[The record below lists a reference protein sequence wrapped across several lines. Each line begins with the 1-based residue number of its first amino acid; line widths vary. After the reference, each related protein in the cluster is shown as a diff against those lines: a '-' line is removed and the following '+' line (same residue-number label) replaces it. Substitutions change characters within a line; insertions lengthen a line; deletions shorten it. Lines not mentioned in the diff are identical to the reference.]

1 VVEAGLSVA
10 QVRPAVRDLV
20 GGGSVGTLS
29 GGVGRI
35 SERRRHE
42 PQGGG
47 AGPLGGGGAGPPGG
61 GCGNGVMGGRR
72 MKTVA
77 AVRNLEPEKNRYRLY
92 PSPIFIGVTD
102 RLYLLTR
109 RSIYSSVQSHH

>member
-1 VVEAGLSVA
+1 
-10 QVRPAVRDLV
+10 VRPAARDLV

-35 SERRRHE
+35 SERRQHE

-47 AGPLGGGGAGPPGG
+47 AGPLGGAGPPGG
-61 GCGNGVMGGRR
+61 GCGNGVMSVRR

-92 PSPIFIGVTD
+92 PSVAYIHRCYRQVVPINPAFHLFVGSAT
-102 RLYLLTR
+102 
-109 RSIYSSVQSHH
+109 SSMIWLNR

>member
-1 VVEAGLSVA
+1 
-10 QVRPAVRDLV
+10 VRDLV

-61 GCGNGVMGGRR
+61 GCGNGVMGVRR

-77 AVRNLEPEKNRYRLY
+77 AVRNFEQKRIDTDYIRRL
-92 PSPIFIGVTD
+92 
-102 RLYLLTR
+102 
-109 RSIYSSVQSHH
+109 YSSVLQVVPINPAFHLFVGSATSSMIWLNR